1 MSEMTVNYAMAWAYM
16 NGLGRER
23 SNMKLK
29 NLEQSKFPMNIQFFA
44 EVGDGAGGGQ
54 GGGAGDA
61 ENEGG
66 DDKEKDSPLSFDD
79 ILKGNKDY
87 QAEFDRRVQKG
98 IQTAITTEKE
108 KWEIL
113 TDDKVS
119 EAEKLAKMTKEEKAQ
134 YMQQKKEKDIQAREA
149 AITKRELT
157 AEAKSTLADK
167 GLPVGLSDALT
178 YTDADT
184 CKKSIEA
191 VEKAFQQAV
200 EKAVEEKLKG
210 GQPPKNP
217 QDQGSDLQEQIEKA
231 MIGC

>member
-1 MSEMTVNYAMAWAYM
+1 
-16 NGLGRER
+16 
-23 SNMKLK
+23 MKLF
-29 NLEQSKFPMNIQFFA
+29 EQSKFTMNIQFFA
-44 EVGDGAGGGQ
+44 EGDGAGGDQ
-54 GGGAGDA
+54 GGGAGA
-61 ENEGG
+61 TT
-66 DDKEKDSPLSFDD
+66 PSFDD
-79 ILKGNKDY
+79 ILNGNKDY

-134 YMQQKKEKDIQAREA
+134 YMQQKKEKDIQVREA

-217 QDQGSDLQEQIEKA
+217 QGDAPDLQQEIEKA
-231 MIGC
+231 MMGR